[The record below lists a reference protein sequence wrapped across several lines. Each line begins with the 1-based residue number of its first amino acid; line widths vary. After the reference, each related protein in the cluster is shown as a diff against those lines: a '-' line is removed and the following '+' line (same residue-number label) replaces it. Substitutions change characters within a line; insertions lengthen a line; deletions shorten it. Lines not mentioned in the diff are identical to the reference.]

1 MRLDY
6 IDNVNE
12 YGDNIVRLYEFDK
25 SQAERFRQ
33 AIQETIIANKKDLD
47 LSTIDFI
54 QNRNCNLTLRISVE
68 DIGIITTD
76 KETFFCD
83 LTLQGYAKMVSLL
96 NPFCN
101 RETIGYQFLY
111 DVDSSTDFLFSP
123 GGTW

>member
-1 MRLDY
+1 MKLDY

-25 SQAERFRQ
+25 SQAERFRL
-33 AIQETIIANKKDLD
+33 AIQETIIEKKKNLD
-47 LSTIDFI
+47 LSTLDFI
-54 QNRNCNLTLRISVE
+54 HNRNCKLTLRISIE
-68 DIGIITTD
+68 DIGIITSD
-76 KETFFCD
+76 KKTFFCD
-83 LTLQGYAKMVSLL
+83 LTLQGYEIMISLL

>member
-1 MRLDY
+1 MKLDY

-25 SQAERFRQ
+25 SQAEKFRI
-33 AIQETIIANKKDLD
+33 AIQETIIEKKKNLD
-47 LSTIDFI
+47 LSTLDFI
-54 QNRNCNLTLRISVE
+54 YNRNCKLFLRISDE
-68 DIGIITTD
+68 DLGIITSD
-76 KETFFCD
+76 KKTFFCD
-83 LTLQGYAKMVSLL
+83 LTLQGYVKMTSLL

-101 RETIGYQFLY
+101 RNTIGYQFLY